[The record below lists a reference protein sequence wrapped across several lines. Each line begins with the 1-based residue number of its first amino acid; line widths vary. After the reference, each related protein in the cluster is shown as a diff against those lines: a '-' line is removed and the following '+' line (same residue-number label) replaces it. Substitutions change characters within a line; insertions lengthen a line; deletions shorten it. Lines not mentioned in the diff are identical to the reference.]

1 MLVGAA
7 AFALVVGGVGA
18 VVYSAPGTAGTS
30 ATPGA
35 KAPTPEPD
43 GSLRSLS
50 VEMSPDSEPG
60 GPGSPGSPGSPDDG
74 DQAVDAVT
82 GAPRVDRLT
91 RKTHVVEGRG
101 GKLVRVSRDVDS
113 ADLKKQADLQARQR
127 MIALQALAQA
137 AQDDALKLGVDQ
149 WVLPL
154 AGYRISAGFGE
165 SGQLWASTHSG
176 QDFAAAE
183 GTPLVAMGAG
193 VVTRAGYD
201 SATRWAGKLTVLRLK
216 DGTELWYA
224 HQSNIR
230 VRVGDAVEPGQVIG
244 EVGTTGNSTGPHL
257 HLEVRPGG
265 ADPID
270 PRRAFAE
277 HGISV

>member
-1 MLVGAA
+1 MLAGATA
-7 AFALVVGGVGA
+7 LALVVGGVGA
-18 VVYSAPGTAGTS
+18 VIYSAPGTPSTTGTD
-30 ATPGA
+30 
-35 KAPTPEPD
+35 APPPKPD
-43 GSLRSLS
+43 DSLRSLS
-50 VEMSPDSEPG
+50 ITLSPKSQRG
-60 GPGSPGSPGSPDDG
+60 GPGNTDDG
-74 DQAVDAVT
+74 DQTVDAVT
-82 GAPRVDRLT
+82 GAPRVNRLT

-101 GKLVRVSRDVDS
+101 GELVRVSRDVDS
-113 ADLKKQADLQARQR
+113 DDLKKQADLQARQR

-137 AQDDALKLGVDQ
+137 AQDEALELGVDQ

-165 SGQLWASTHSG
+165 SGQMWVTTHSG

-193 VVTRAGYD
+193 VILRAGSD
-201 SATRWAGKLTVLRLK
+201 AATSWAGKLTVLRLN

-224 HQSNIR
+224 HQSDIR
-230 VRVGDAVEPGQVIG
+230 VRTGDTVEPGEVIG

-257 HLEVRPGG
+257 HLEVRPEGG
-265 ADPID
+265 DPVD
-270 PRRAFAE
+270 PTRAFAE